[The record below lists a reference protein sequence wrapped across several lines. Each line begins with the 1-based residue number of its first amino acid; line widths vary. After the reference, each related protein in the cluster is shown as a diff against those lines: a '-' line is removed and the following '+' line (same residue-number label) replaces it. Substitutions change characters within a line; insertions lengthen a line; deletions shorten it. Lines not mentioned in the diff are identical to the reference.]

1 MTDSNMG
8 NFHENFNAS
17 ENRCIFCMWTGD
29 NPMSTDRIQA
39 LWSIFNNTGCP
50 VIFINKH
57 NLSEWIHPN
66 YPLHPAFEFL
76 SSTHKSDYLRCYFM
90 HHYGGGYTDIKQ
102 TTRKWGV
109 LFDKLNGSSS
119 LALGYQEL
127 AHGIP
132 HLENTLGDE
141 IRKNHKHVIGL
152 CSFIF
157 KKNSDITSEWLSETN
172 KLLDS
177 KLAELIKFPAQ
188 HPQDQYSV
196 ILPDNTVSRYPLRWA
211 ELLGEIFHPIIYKH
225 NESLIQGEI
234 APLFSNYR

>member
-1 MTDSNMG
+1 MSNFY
-8 NFHENFNAS
+8 NSFNATES
-17 ENRCIFCMWTGD
+17 RCIFCMWTGD

-50 VIFINKH
+50 VIFVNKY
-57 NLSEWIHPN
+57 NLSEWIHPE

-102 TTRKWGV
+102 TTKKWGV
-109 LFDKLNGSSS
+109 FFDQLKNSSS

-132 HLENTLGDE
+132 HLNNLLGDE
-141 IRKNHKHVIGL
+141 IRKNHMDVIGL

-157 KKNSDITSEWLSETN
+157 KKNSSITSKWYSDTNALLDRKLSE
-172 KLLDS
+172 
-177 KLAELIKFPAQ
+177 LIEFPAQ
-188 HPQDQYSV
+188 HPQDQFSV
-196 ILPDNTVSRYPLRWA
+196 ILPDNSVSKYPLRWA
-211 ELLGEIFHPIIYKH
+211 ELLGEIFHPIIYKFKD
-225 NESLIQGEI
+225 SLLKVEI
-234 APLFSNYR
+234 APSFSNYR

>member
-1 MTDSNMG
+1 MN
-8 NFHENFNAS
+8 NFHDSFNATES
-17 ENRCIFCMWTGD
+17 RCIFCMWTGD

-50 VIFINKH
+50 VIFVNKY
-57 NLSEWIHPN
+57 NLSEWIHPE

-102 TTRKWGV
+102 TTKKWGV
-109 LFDKLNGSSS
+109 FFDQLKNSSR

-132 HLENTLGDE
+132 HLNNLLGDE
-141 IRKNHKHVIGL
+141 IRKNHMDVIGL

-157 KKNSDITSEWLSETN
+157 KKNSSITSKWYSDTNALLDRKLSE
-172 KLLDS
+172 
-177 KLAELIKFPAQ
+177 LIEFPAQ
-188 HPQDQYSV
+188 HPQDQFSV
-196 ILPDNTVSRYPLRWA
+196 ILPDNSVSKYPLRWA
-211 ELLGEIFHPIIYKH
+211 ELLGEIFHPIIYKFKD
-225 NESLIQGEI
+225 SLLKDEI
-234 APLFSNYR
+234 APSFSNYR